1 LLAEPA
7 FLPRH
12 SQSNE
17 EKHMTV
23 TIALIGDYNP
33 TVTAHQAIPKA
44 LTLAAANI
52 GIAVEFDWIATSDI
66 DCPDAS
72 ILRGYDG
79 IWCVP
84 ASPYQSFDGA
94 LAAIRH
100 ARENR
105 IAFLGTCGG
114 YQHAI
119 LEYAHNVLGLSDAA
133 NAEIDPDAAL
143 PLIAPLS
150 CALIDQ
156 DGGIELAENS
166 FMREVCGAAQL
177 TETYRCSF
185 GFNPDYADVLD
196 GRDLRIV
203 AWDQGGDPRAVE
215 LHGHP
220 FFIGTAFQPERA
232 ALRSEDHPLINA
244 FVRAAAS

>member
-1 LLAEPA
+1 
-7 FLPRH
+7 
-12 SQSNE
+12 
-17 EKHMTV
+17 MTV
-23 TIALIGDYNP
+23 TIALVGDYNP
-33 TVTAHQAIPKA
+33 NVTAHQAIPKA
-44 LTLAAANI
+44 LDLAAKNL
-52 GIAVEFDWIATSDI
+52 GLTVTFHWVATSDI
-66 DCPDAS
+66 DCPDAQ
-72 ILRGYDG
+72 ILDGYNG

-94 LAAIRH
+94 LAAIRR

-114 YQHAI
+114 YQNAI
-119 LEYAHNVLGLSDAA
+119 LEYARNVLGLADAA
-133 NAEIDPDAAL
+133 NAEIDPNASL

-156 DGGIELAENS
+156 DGGIDLLENS
-166 FMREVCGAAQL
+166 LIRDVCGTAHL

-185 GFNPDYADVLD
+185 GFNPEYAHLLD

-203 AWDQGGDPRAVE
+203 AWDQDRDPRAVE
-215 LHGHP
+215 LRGHP

-232 ALRSEDHPLINA
+232 ALRGEDHPLINA
-244 FVRAAAS
+244 FVRAAAG

>member
-1 LLAEPA
+1 
-7 FLPRH
+7 
-12 SQSNE
+12 
-17 EKHMTV
+17 MTV
-23 TIALIGDYNP
+23 TIALVGDYNP
-33 TVTAHQAIPKA
+33 KVTAHQAIPKA
-44 LTLAAANI
+44 LDLAAENL
-52 GIAVEFDWIATSDI
+52 GLTVTFDWVATSDI
-66 DCPDAS
+66 DCPDAQ
-72 ILRGYDG
+72 ILDGYNG

-94 LAAIRH
+94 LAAIRR

-119 LEYAHNVLGLSDAA
+119 LEYARNVLGLADAA
-133 NAEIDPDAAL
+133 NAEIDPDASL

-156 DGGIELAENS
+156 DGGIDLAEDS
-166 FMREVCGAAQL
+166 LIRDVCGTAHL

-185 GFNPDYADVLD
+185 GFNPEYAHVLD

-203 AWDQGGDPRAVE
+203 AWDQGRDPRAVE
-215 LHGHP
+215 LRGHP

-232 ALRSEDHPLINA
+232 ALRGEDHPLINA
-244 FVRAAAS
+244 FVRAAAG

>member
-1 LLAEPA
+1 
-7 FLPRH
+7 
-12 SQSNE
+12 
-17 EKHMTV
+17 MTV
-23 TIALIGDYNP
+23 TIALVGDYNP
-33 TVTAHQAIPKA
+33 NVTAHQAIPKA
-44 LTLAAANI
+44 LNLAAENLGLAI
-52 GIAVEFDWIATSDI
+52 TFDWVATSDI
-66 DCPDAS
+66 DCPDAQ
-72 ILRGYDG
+72 ILDGYNG

-94 LAAIRH
+94 LAAIRR

-119 LEYAHNVLGLSDAA
+119 LEYARNVLGLADAA
-133 NAEIDPDAAL
+133 NAEIDPDASL

-150 CALIDQ
+150 CALINQ
-156 DGGIELAENS
+156 DGGIDLAEDS
-166 FMREVCGAAQL
+166 LIRDVCGTAHL

-185 GFNPDYADVLD
+185 GFNPEYAHVLD

-203 AWDQGGDPRAVE
+203 AWDQDRDPRAVE
-215 LHGHP
+215 VRGHP

-232 ALRSEDHPLINA
+232 ALRGEDHPLINA
-244 FVRAAAS
+244 FVRAAAG

>member
-1 LLAEPA
+1 
-7 FLPRH
+7 
-12 SQSNE
+12 
-17 EKHMTV
+17 MTV
-23 TIALIGDYNP
+23 TIALVGDYNP
-33 TVTAHQAIPKA
+33 NVTAHQAIPKA
-44 LTLAAANI
+44 LDLAAENLGHI
-52 GIAVEFDWIATSDI
+52 VTFDWVATSDI
-66 DCPDAS
+66 DCPDAQ
-72 ILRGYDG
+72 ILDGYNG

-94 LAAIRH
+94 LAAIRR

-105 IAFLGTCGG
+105 IAFMGTCGG

-119 LEYAHNVLGLSDAA
+119 LEYARNVLGLADAA

-156 DGGIELAENS
+156 DGGIDLAENS
-166 FMREVCGAAQL
+166 VIRKVCGTAHL

-185 GFNPDYADVLD
+185 GFNPEYAHVLD

-203 AWDQGGDPRAVE
+203 AWDQDRDPRAIE
-215 LHGHP
+215 LRGHP

-232 ALRSEDHPLINA
+232 ALRGEDHPLINA
-244 FVRAAAS
+244 FVRAAAG

>member
-1 LLAEPA
+1 
-7 FLPRH
+7 
-12 SQSNE
+12 
-17 EKHMTV
+17 MTA
-23 TIALIGDYNP
+23 TIALVGDYNP
-33 TVTAHQAIPKA
+33 NVTAHQAIPKA
-44 LTLAAANI
+44 LDLAAKNL
-52 GIAVEFDWIATSDI
+52 GLTVTFDWVATSDI
-66 DCPDAS
+66 DCPDAK
-72 ILRGYDG
+72 ILDGYNG

-94 LAAIRH
+94 LSAIRR
-100 ARENR
+100 ARENK

-119 LEYAHNVLGLSDAA
+119 LEYARNVLGLADAA
-133 NAEIDPDAAL
+133 HVEIDPNASL

-156 DGGIELAENS
+156 DGGIDLAENS
-166 FMREVCGAAQL
+166 VIRDVCATAHL

-185 GFNPDYADVLD
+185 GFNPEYAHLLD

-203 AWDQGGDPRAVE
+203 AWDQDRDPRAVE
-215 LHGHP
+215 LRGHP

-232 ALRSEDHPLINA
+232 ALRGEDHPLINA
-244 FVRAAAS
+244 FVRAAAG

>member
-1 LLAEPA
+1 
-7 FLPRH
+7 
-12 SQSNE
+12 
-17 EKHMTV
+17 MTV
-23 TIALIGDYNP
+23 TIALVGDYNP
-33 TVTAHQAIPKA
+33 NVTAHQAIPRA
-44 LTLAAANI
+44 LNLAAENLGLTVA
-52 GIAVEFDWIATSDI
+52 FDWVATSDI
-66 DCPDAS
+66 DCPDAQA
-72 ILRGYDG
+72 LYGYNG

-94 LAAIRH
+94 LAAIRR
-100 ARENR
+100 ARENQ

-119 LEYAHNVLGLSDAA
+119 LEYARNVLGLADAA
-133 NAEIDPDAAL
+133 NAEIDPNASL

-156 DGGIELAENS
+156 DGGIDLAENS
-166 FMREVCGAAQL
+166 LIRDVCATAHL

-185 GFNPDYADVLD
+185 GFNPEYAHLLD

-203 AWDQGGDPRAVE
+203 AWDQDRDPRAVE
-215 LHGHP
+215 LRGHP

-232 ALRSEDHPLINA
+232 ALRGEDHPLINA
-244 FVRAAAS
+244 FVRAAAG

>member
-1 LLAEPA
+1 
-7 FLPRH
+7 
-12 SQSNE
+12 
-17 EKHMTV
+17 
-23 TIALIGDYNP
+23 
-33 TVTAHQAIPKA
+33 
-44 LTLAAANI
+44 
-52 GIAVEFDWIATSDI
+52 
-66 DCPDAS
+66 
-72 ILRGYDG
+72 
-79 IWCVP
+79 VP

-94 LAAIRH
+94 LAAIRR

-119 LEYAHNVLGLSDAA
+119 LEYARNVLGLADAA
-133 NAEIDPDAAL
+133 NAEIDPNASL

-156 DGGIELAENS
+156 DGGIDLLENS
-166 FMREVCGAAQL
+166 LIRDVCGTAHL

-185 GFNPDYADVLD
+185 GFNPEYAHLLD

-203 AWDQGGDPRAVE
+203 AWDQDRDPRAVE
-215 LHGHP
+215 LRGHP

-232 ALRSEDHPLINA
+232 ALRGEDHPLINA
-244 FVRAAAS
+244 FVRAAAG

>member
-1 LLAEPA
+1 
-7 FLPRH
+7 
-12 SQSNE
+12 
-17 EKHMTV
+17 MIV
-23 TIALIGDYNP
+23 TIALVGDYNP
-33 TVTAHQAIPKA
+33 NVTAHQAIPKA
-44 LTLAAANI
+44 LELAAENL
-52 GIAVEFDWIATSDI
+52 GLTVTFDWVATSDI
-66 DCPDAS
+66 DCPDAQT
-72 ILRGYDG
+72 LDGYNG

-94 LAAIRH
+94 LAAIRR

-119 LEYAHNVLGLSDAA
+119 LEYARNVLGLADAA
-133 NAEIDPDAAL
+133 NAEIDPNASL

-156 DGGIELAENS
+156 DGGINLAENS
-166 FMREVCGAAQL
+166 VIRKVCGTAHL

-185 GFNPDYADVLD
+185 GFNPEYAHVLD
-196 GRDLRIV
+196 GRDLQIV
-203 AWDQGGDPRAVE
+203 ASDQDRDPRAVE
-215 LHGHP
+215 LRGHP

-232 ALRSEDHPLINA
+232 ALRGEDHPLINA
-244 FVRAAAS
+244 FVRAAAG

>member
-1 LLAEPA
+1 
-7 FLPRH
+7 
-12 SQSNE
+12 
-17 EKHMTV
+17 MTV
-23 TIALIGDYNP
+23 TIALVGDYNP
-33 TVTAHQAIPKA
+33 NVTAHQAIPKA
-44 LTLAAANI
+44 LDLAAENL
-52 GIAVEFDWIATSDI
+52 GLTVTFDWVATSDI
-66 DCPDAS
+66 DCPDAQA
-72 ILRGYDG
+72 LDGYNG

-94 LAAIRH
+94 LAAIRR

-119 LEYAHNVLGLSDAA
+119 LEYARNVLGLADAA
-133 NAEIDPDAAL
+133 NAEIDPDASL

-156 DGGIELAENS
+156 DGGIDLAEDS
-166 FMREVCGAAQL
+166 VIRDVCTTAHL

-185 GFNPDYADVLD
+185 GFNPEYAHVLD

-203 AWDQGGDPRAVE
+203 AWDQDRDPRAVE
-215 LHGHP
+215 LRGHP

-232 ALRSEDHPLINA
+232 ALRGEDHPLINA
-244 FVRAAAS
+244 FVRAAAG

>member
-1 LLAEPA
+1 
-7 FLPRH
+7 
-12 SQSNE
+12 
-17 EKHMTV
+17 MTV
-23 TIALIGDYNP
+23 TIALVGDYNP
-33 TVTAHQAIPKA
+33 NVTAHQAIPKA
-44 LTLAAANI
+44 LELAAENLRLT
-52 GIAVEFDWIATSDI
+52 VTFDWVATSDI
-66 DCPDAS
+66 DCPDVQA
-72 ILRGYDG
+72 LDGYNG

-94 LAAIRH
+94 LAAIRR
-100 ARENR
+100 ARESR

-119 LEYAHNVLGLSDAA
+119 LEYARNVLGLSDAA
-133 NAEIDPDAAL
+133 NAEIDPDASL

-156 DGGIELAENS
+156 DGGIDLAENS
-166 FMREVCGAAQL
+166 VIRKVCGTAHL

-185 GFNPDYADVLD
+185 GFNPDYAHLLD

-203 AWDQGGDPRAVE
+203 AWDQDRDPRAVE
-215 LHGHP
+215 LRGHP

-232 ALRSEDHPLINA
+232 ALRGEDHPLINA
-244 FVRAAAS
+244 FVRAVAG

>member
-1 LLAEPA
+1 
-7 FLPRH
+7 
-12 SQSNE
+12 
-17 EKHMTV
+17 MTV
-23 TIALIGDYNP
+23 TIALVGDYNP
-33 TVTAHQAIPKA
+33 NVTAHQAIPKA
-44 LTLAAANI
+44 LDLAVKNL
-52 GIAVEFDWIATSDI
+52 GITVTFDWVATSDI
-66 DCPDAS
+66 DCPDAQV
-72 ILRGYDG
+72 LDGYNG

-94 LAAIRH
+94 LAAIRR
-100 ARENR
+100 ARENQ

-119 LEYAHNVLGLSDAA
+119 LEYARNVLGLADAA
-133 NAEIDPDAAL
+133 NAEIDPDASL

-156 DGGIELAENS
+156 DGGIDLAENS
-166 FMREVCGAAQL
+166 MIRKVCGTAHL

-185 GFNPDYADVLD
+185 GFNPEYAHLLD

-203 AWDQGGDPRAVE
+203 AWEQDRDPRAVE
-215 LHGHP
+215 LRGHP

-232 ALRSEDHPLINA
+232 ALRGEDHPLINA
-244 FVRAAAS
+244 FVRAAAG

>member
-1 LLAEPA
+1 
-7 FLPRH
+7 
-12 SQSNE
+12 
-17 EKHMTV
+17 MTV
-23 TIALIGDYNP
+23 TIALVGDYNP
-33 TVTAHQAIPKA
+33 NVTAHQAIPKA
-44 LTLAAANI
+44 LELAAENL
-52 GIAVEFDWIATSDI
+52 GLTVTFDWVATSDI
-66 DCPDAS
+66 DCPDAQV
-72 ILRGYDG
+72 LDGYSG

-94 LAAIRH
+94 LAAIRR
-100 ARENR
+100 ARENQ

-119 LEYAHNVLGLSDAA
+119 LEYARNVLGLADAA
-133 NAEIDPDAAL
+133 NAEIDPDASL

-156 DGGIELAENS
+156 DGGIDLAENS
-166 FMREVCGAAQL
+166 VIRKVCGAAHL

-185 GFNPDYADVLD
+185 GFNPEYAHVLD

-203 AWDQGGDPRAVE
+203 AWDQDRDPRAIE
-215 LHGHP
+215 LRGHP

-232 ALRSEDHPLINA
+232 ALRGEDHPLINA
-244 FVRAAAS
+244 FVRAAAG

>member
-1 LLAEPA
+1 
-7 FLPRH
+7 
-12 SQSNE
+12 
-17 EKHMTV
+17 MTV
-23 TIALIGDYNP
+23 TIALVGDYNP
-33 TVTAHQAIPKA
+33 NVTAHQAIPKA
-44 LTLAAANI
+44 LDLAAENL
-52 GIAVEFDWIATSDI
+52 GITVTFDWVATSDI
-66 DCPDAS
+66 DCPDAK
-72 ILRGYDG
+72 ILDGYNG

-94 LAAIRH
+94 LAAIRR
-100 ARENR
+100 ARENQ

-119 LEYAHNVLGLSDAA
+119 LEYARNVLGLADAA
-133 NAEIDPDAAL
+133 NAEIDPDASL

-156 DGGIELAENS
+156 DGGIDLLENS
-166 FMREVCGAAQL
+166 LIRDVCGTAHL

-185 GFNPDYADVLD
+185 GFNPEYAHLLD

-203 AWDQGGDPRAVE
+203 AWDQDRDPRAVE
-215 LHGHP
+215 LRGHP

-232 ALRSEDHPLINA
+232 ALRGEDHPLINA
-244 FVRAAAS
+244 FVRAAAG

>member
-1 LLAEPA
+1 
-7 FLPRH
+7 
-12 SQSNE
+12 
-17 EKHMTV
+17 MTV
-23 TIALIGDYNP
+23 TIALVGDYNP
-33 TVTAHQAIPKA
+33 NVTAHQAIPKA
-44 LTLAAANI
+44 LELAAKNLGRI
-52 GIAVEFDWIATSDI
+52 ITFDWVATSDI
-66 DCPDAS
+66 DGPDAQ
-72 ILRGYDG
+72 ILDGYNG

-94 LAAIRH
+94 LAAIRR
-100 ARENR
+100 ARETR

-119 LEYAHNVLGLSDAA
+119 LEYARNVLGLADAA
-133 NAEIDPDAAL
+133 NAEIDPDASL

-156 DGGIELAENS
+156 DGGIDLLENS
-166 FMREVCGAAQL
+166 LIRDVCGTAHL

-185 GFNPDYADVLD
+185 GFNPEYAHLLD

-203 AWDQGGDPRAVE
+203 AWDQDRDPRAVE
-215 LHGHP
+215 LRGHP

-232 ALRSEDHPLINA
+232 ALRGEDHPLINA
-244 FVRAAAS
+244 FVRAAAG